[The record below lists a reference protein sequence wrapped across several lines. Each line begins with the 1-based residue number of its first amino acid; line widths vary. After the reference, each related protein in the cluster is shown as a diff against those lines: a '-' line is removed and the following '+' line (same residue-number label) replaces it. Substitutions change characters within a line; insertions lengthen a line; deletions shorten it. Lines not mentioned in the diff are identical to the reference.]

1 MISEVLRKR
10 EMQCVF
16 QDEWFQPDT
25 GREEKSNLAAAKN
38 SWISVGFLYISK
50 WFLCWMFEII
60 LALYCFGRRC
70 PGVMRHPAML
80 SYYIIGRNSKIH

>member
-25 GREEKSNLAAAKN
+25 GREEKVIWRRKN

-60 LALYCFGRRC
+60 LALY
-70 PGVMRHPAML
+70 
-80 SYYIIGRNSKIH
+80 

>member
-25 GREEKSNLAAAKN
+25 GRKEKVI
-38 SWISVGFLYISK
+38 W
-50 WFLCWMFEII
+50 
-60 LALYCFGRRC
+60 RRKKQLDQRGL
-70 PGVMRHPAML
+70 PVYFQMVPVL
-80 SYYIIGRNSKIH
+80 DV

>member
-25 GREEKSNLAAAKN
+25 GREEKSKFGAAKKQLDQRGLP
-38 SWISVGFLYISK
+38 VYFQMVPVLD
-50 WFLCWMFEII
+50 
-60 LALYCFGRRC
+60 
-70 PGVMRHPAML
+70 V
-80 SYYIIGRNSKIH
+80 

>member
-25 GREEKSNLAAAKN
+25 GREEKSNLASQKTAGSARASCIFPNGSCAGCLK
-38 SWISVGFLYISK
+38 
-50 WFLCWMFEII
+50 
-60 LALYCFGRRC
+60 
-70 PGVMRHPAML
+70 
-80 SYYIIGRNSKIH
+80 

>member
-25 GREEKSNLAAAKN
+25 GREEKSNLA
-38 SWISVGFLYISK
+38 
-50 WFLCWMFEII
+50 
-60 LALYCFGRRC
+60 
-70 PGVMRHPAML
+70 P
-80 SYYIIGRNSKIH
+80 